1 MKVGINYWP
10 FRNKEEYEG
19 ILWTV
24 VCLKKKKVDN
34 LKEMEKFLETHK
46 LPKLIQEGMENPNSK
61 ETESAIKNLPT
72 KKKKNSG
79 PGKV

>member
-1 MKVGINYWP
+1 
-10 FRNKEEYEG
+10 
-19 ILWTV
+19 
-24 VCLKKKKVDN
+24 
-34 LKEMEKFLETHK
+34 MEKFLETHK